1 LLETLSHRSVLQRG
15 FALATRPDGT
25 LVRAAAGLAEG
36 DALRLRFADGEA
48 AVTVGDGAGRR
59 KKGDPPKQ
67 GSLF

>member
-1 LLETLSHRSVLQRG
+1 VLQRG